1 MQDTNTKQNHNK
13 PYLFHLL
20 IDTCIGYYILLKGY
34 WKLLLLA
41 ACIGVLGGT
50 AYWLIKNDTYTARTT
65 FVVEDTKSSN
75 SGLAS
80 AVAGQLG
87 FDIGSLGSSSGLL
100 QGDNILQLLKSYSLI
115 KKTLLTVIDSSQK
128 KSLAD
133 LYANSYGLIE
143 KWENNKKIG
152 RRISFPAHTTTFS
165 RLEDSLLYSMIKR
178 IEEKELSV
186 TKPDKKLGL
195 FELQITTRNEL
206 LSKLICERLLDV
218 TSEFY
223 INTKTNRMR
232 GNIDRLQHRV
242 DSIQA
247 LLNHKTYK
255 AIESNRQLLDL
266 NPAYAQRGEMNAE
279 ISGRDKIVQSTIFA
293 ELTKSLETSKTSL
306 LQETPTI
313 QVVDN
318 PVLPLK
324 KNELLILECILLG
337 ALIGFFFV
345 AFIILFVQSPPKGN

>member
-1 MQDTNTKQNHNK
+1 MQETNTTKPNKQ
-13 PYLFHLL
+13 PYLLHVLL
-20 IDTCIGYYILLKGY
+20 DTFVRYYILLKNY
-34 WKLLLLA
+34 WKLLFVA
-41 ACIGVLGGT
+41 TCIGVLGGT
-50 AYWLIKNDTYTARTT
+50 TYWIIKKDTYTARTS
-65 FVVEDTKSSN
+65 FMVEDTKSSN

-87 FDIGSLGSSSGLL
+87 FDIGSLGASSGLL
-100 QGDNILQLLKSYSLI
+100 QGDNILQLLKSNSLI
-115 KKTLLTVIDSSQK
+115 KKALLTAFDSSQK

-133 LYANSYGLIE
+133 VYADSYGLIE

-152 RRISFPAHTTTFS
+152 QRISFPTHTTVFS
-165 RLEDSLLYSMIKR
+165 RLEDSLLYSIIKR
-178 IEEKELSV
+178 IEEKELTV
-186 TKPDKKLGL
+186 IKPDKKLGL

-206 LSKLICERLLDV
+206 LSKMICERLLQV

-223 INTKTNRMR
+223 INTKTTRIR

-247 LLNHKTYK
+247 LLNHKTFK

-266 NPAYAQRGEMNAE
+266 NPAYAQSGEMNAE
-279 ISGRDKIVQSTIFA
+279 ISARDKIVQSTIFA

-318 PVLPLK
+318 PELPLK
-324 KNELLILECILLG
+324 KNEVILLECLLLG
-337 ALIGFFFV
+337 ALIGMAST
-345 AFIILFVQSPPKGN
+345 AFLILFIKS